1 MTSQRVRPLPVMKK
15 AAAWRRRRQRGYG
28 GIVEGFRQVLPERI
42 ESDGVLLR
50 RWVVD
55 DAEALSRAIA
65 ESQDHLRPWMDWMAH
80 EPKTLE
86 QRRTMLVEREREWRN
101 GGDVVL
107 GIFVDDQV
115 AGGCGLHRELGT
127 SGLEMGYWVHA
138 SRVGQGLAT
147 AVARLLTDA
156 AFSVPGITHVEI
168 HTDKAN
174 AASSAIARRL
184 GFRFLGESDKP
195 TAPVT
200 GIDCAWRM
208 DRAAWLRRV
217 PR

>member
-1 MTSQRVRPLPVMKK
+1 MR
-15 AAAWRRRRQRGYG
+15 AAGWRRRHKRGYG
-28 GIVEGFRQVLPERI
+28 VVVEGARAVLPERI

-65 ESQDHLRPWMDWMAH
+65 ESADHLRPWMDWMAH
-80 EPKTLE
+80 EPQTLE
-86 QRRTMLVEREREWRN
+86 QRRTMLVQWEREWRS

-107 GIFVDDQV
+107 GIFVGDQV
-115 AGGCGLHRELGT
+115 VGGCGLHRRVGP
-127 SGLEMGYWVHA
+127 SGLELGYWVHA
-138 SRVGQGLAT
+138 SYVGQGIGT

-168 HTDKAN
+168 HMNKAN

-184 GFRFLGESDKP
+184 GFRFLGETHDGTDGP
-195 TAPVT
+195 
-200 GIDCAWRM
+200 IRCAWRM
-208 DRAAWLRRV
+208 DRAAWSGRV
-217 PR
+217 AR

>member
-1 MTSQRVRPLPVMKK
+1 MV
-15 AAAWRRRRQRGYG
+15 
-28 GIVEGFRQVLPERI
+28 VEGVRAVLPERI

-65 ESQDHLRPWMDWMAH
+65 ESADHLRPWMDWMAH
-80 EPKTLE
+80 EPQTLE
-86 QRRTMLVEREREWRN
+86 QRRTMLVQWEREWRS

-115 AGGCGLHRELGT
+115 AGGCGLHRVGA

-138 SRVGQGLAT
+138 SYVGQGIGT

-156 AFSVPGITHVEI
+156 AFSVPGITRVEI
-168 HTDKAN
+168 HMNKAN
-174 AASSAIARRL
+174 GASSAIARRV
-184 GFRFLGESDKP
+184 GFRFLGDTNDGTDGP
-195 TAPVT
+195 
-200 GIDCAWRM
+200 IRCAWRV
-208 DRAAWLRRV
+208 DRAAW
-217 PR
+217 PRLEA

>member
-1 MTSQRVRPLPVMKK
+1 MV
-15 AAAWRRRRQRGYG
+15 
-28 GIVEGFRQVLPERI
+28 VEGVRAVLPERI
-42 ESDGVLLR
+42 ESDGVVLR

-65 ESQDHLRPWMDWMAH
+65 ESADHLRPWMDWMAH

-86 QRRTMLVEREREWRN
+86 QRRTMVVQWERDWRS

-115 AGGCGLHRELGT
+115 VGGCGLHRVGA

-138 SRVGQGLAT
+138 SYGGQGIGT
-147 AVARLLTDA
+147 AAARLLADA
-156 AFSVPGITHVEI
+156 ALSVPGITHVEI
-168 HTDKAN
+168 HMNKAN

-184 GFRFLGESDKP
+184 GFRFLGETDDGTDRP
-195 TAPVT
+195 
-200 GIDCAWRM
+200 IRCAWRM
-208 DRAAWLRRV
+208 DRGAWPRR
-217 PR
+217 

>member
-1 MTSQRVRPLPVMKK
+1 MKK

-86 QRRTMLVEREREWRN
+86 QRRTMLVERSAN
-101 GGDVVL
+101 GV
-107 GIFVDDQV
+107 
-115 AGGCGLHRELGT
+115 
-127 SGLEMGYWVHA
+127 
-138 SRVGQGLAT
+138 T
-147 AVARLLTDA
+147 AA
-156 AFSVPGITHVEI
+156 
-168 HTDKAN
+168 
-174 AASSAIARRL
+174 
-184 GFRFLGESDKP
+184 
-195 TAPVT
+195 
-200 GIDCAWRM
+200 M
-208 DRAAWLRRV
+208 
-217 PR
+217 

>member
-1 MTSQRVRPLPVMKK
+1 MP
-15 AAAWRRRRQRGYG
+15 AAGWRRRHKRGYG
-28 GIVEGFRQVLPERI
+28 VVVEGVRAVLPERI

-50 RWVVD
+50 RWVLD

-65 ESQDHLRPWMDWMAH
+65 ESADHLRPWMDWMAH

-86 QRRTMLVEREREWRN
+86 QRRTLLVEWEREWRS

-115 AGGCGLHRELGT
+115 GGGCGLHRVGAC
-127 SGLEMGYWVHA
+127 GLEMGYWVHA
-138 SRVGQGLAT
+138 SYVGQGIGT
-147 AVARLLTDA
+147 AAARLLTDA
-156 AFSVPGITHVEI
+156 AFSVPGVTHVEI
-168 HTDKAN
+168 RTDNAN

-184 GFRFLGESDKP
+184 GFRFLGESRNEP
-195 TAPVT
+195 TAPSEL

-208 DRAAWLRRV
+208 DRAAWTRRV
-217 PR
+217 AR